1 MRPLAQEIEY
11 LNQTSA
17 ARERTREAAR
27 QVWRDQV
34 FRMLDLRS
42 LQRLEV
48 ESRQFAGVLS
58 EVDGLLA
65 QALAMIR
72 S

>member
-1 MRPLAQEIEY
+1 MRPLSREIEY
-11 LNQTSA
+11 LNQANA
-17 ARERTREAAR
+17 ALARRREAA
-27 QVWRDQV
+27 QQGWRDQV
-34 FRMLDLRS
+34 FRALDSRS

-48 ESRQFAGVLS
+48 ESRQFAGILS

-65 QALAMIR
+65 QALTLIR

>member
-1 MRPLAQEIEY
+1 MRPLGEAIEY
-11 LNQTSA
+11 LNRTNA
-17 ARERTREAAR
+17 TRERSREAAR

-34 FRMLDLRS
+34 FRSLDARS

-48 ESRQFAGVLS
+48 ESRQFAGALT

-65 QALAMIR
+65 QVLGMIR